1 MEYFRLRGLLSS
13 LEKNNSVKIF
23 LLRSKLVR
31 IGLFCLLSLSLVSW
45 DKVTKDLAKAH
56 LRDKPAQSYLDD
68 TFRLE
73 YVENTGAAMS
83 MADDLSPR
91 TSFWLL
97 SVLPLAILF
106 GLFAYVIRHI
116 QEIRT
121 SRMIGLCLIFAG
133 GIGNIMDRLV
143 FDRHVTDFMNIG
155 ILNVRTGVF
164 NFADLWI
171 TAGVVSLLIWRGGWP
186 NTAGRHVDSNG

>member
-1 MEYFRLRGLLSS
+1 
-13 LEKNNSVKIF
+13 LEKIFPLRNKI
-23 LLRSKLVR
+23 VR

-56 LRDKPAQSYLDD
+56 LRDKPAQSYMGD

-83 MADDLSPR
+83 MADDLSPEA
-91 TSFWLL
+91 SFWLL
-97 SVLPLAILF
+97 SVGPLAILL

-143 FDRHVTDFMNIG
+143 FDRHVSDFMNIG
-155 ILNVRTGVF
+155 VRNLRTGIF

-171 TAGVVSLLIWRGGWP
+171 TAGVVSLVVWRGGW
-186 NTAGRHVDSNG
+186 AGKAGARVDQNG

>member
-1 MEYFRLRGLLSS
+1 MILYISTMVSKFF
-13 LEKNNSVKIF
+13 SV
-23 LLRSKLVR
+23 RSRLVR
-31 IGLFCLLSLSLVSW
+31 ISFFCLLSLSLVSW
-45 DKVTKDLAKAH
+45 DKMTKDLAKAH
-56 LRDKPAQSYLDD
+56 LRDKPAQSFLGD

-83 MADDLSPR
+83 MADDWSPGA
-91 TSFWLL
+91 SFWLL
-97 SVLPLAILF
+97 SVLPLAVLL

-133 GIGNIMDRLV
+133 GVGNIMDRLV

-155 ILNVRTGVF
+155 VRNLRTGIF

-171 TAGVVSLLIWRGGWP
+171 TAGVVSLLVWRGGWP
-186 NTAGRHVDSNG
+186 GKDGARVDQNG

>member
-1 MEYFRLRGLLSS
+1 MFFYF
-13 LEKNNSVKIF
+13 SVMDLKTFPLQNKI
-23 LLRSKLVR
+23 VR

-45 DKVTKDLAKAH
+45 DQVTKDLAKAH
-56 LRDKPAQSYLDD
+56 LRDKPAQSYLHD

-83 MADDLSPR
+83 MADDLSPGA
-91 TSFWLL
+91 SFWLL
-97 SVLPLAILF
+97 SILPLVVLL
-106 GLFAYVIRHI
+106 GLFTYIIRYI
-116 QEIRT
+116 REIRT
-121 SRMIGLCLIFAG
+121 ARMIGLCLIFAG

-155 ILNVRTGVF
+155 VRNLRTGIF

-171 TAGVVSLLIWRGGWP
+171 TAGVVSLLVWRGGWP
-186 NTAGRHVDSNG
+186 GKAGRHVDSNG

>member
-1 MEYFRLRGLLSS
+1 MVSKFFP
-13 LEKNNSVKIF
+13 V
-23 LLRSKLVR
+23 RSRLVR
-31 IGLFCLLSLSLVSW
+31 IGFFCLFSLSLISW
-45 DKVTKDLAKAH
+45 DKVAKDLAKAH
-56 LRDKPAQSYLDD
+56 LRDKPAQSYLGD

-91 TSFWLL
+91 ASFWLL
-97 SVLPLAILF
+97 SVLPLAVLI

-155 ILNVRTGVF
+155 VRNLRTGIF

-171 TAGVVSLLIWRGGWP
+171 TAGVVSLLVWRGGWP
-186 NTAGRHVDSNG
+186 GKAGAWVDQKS